1 MKVIFSIIL
10 IVLCLKPYCQ
20 ERYVAIEGQKYRIK
34 TLGTG
39 EITVIFESGASD
51 SLEAWGSLP
60 DTVAQFAHVFLY
72 DRADIGKSDTSRQ
85 ERIIPNIVNELQNIL
100 KVAEI
105 YPPYVF
111 VCHSFGGFI
120 CRYFTSQYPDQVKG
134 LLLLDPTPEAYYIQM
149 SKGELNKFIKY
160 GNELNK
166 IHPPRLRKEWNQ
178 FVPNLE
184 YMKNLNIP
192 HDLPIIL
199 VSASQTNLY
208 QYQEKIISGLSKAIH
223 VELVGAHYIHRD
235 HPDLIIGYIKDLLI
249 K

>member
-1 MKVIFSIIL
+1 MKIVFSFIF

-20 ERYVAIEGQKYRIK
+20 ERYVSVEGQKYRIK

-51 SLEAWGSLP
+51 SLEVWGSLP
-60 DTVAQFAHVFLY
+60 DTIAKYARVFLY

-105 YPPYVF
+105 HPPYVF
-111 VCHSFGGFI
+111 VSHSFGGLI
-120 CRYFTSQYPDQVKG
+120 SRYFTSQNPQQVKG
-134 LLLLDPTPEAYYIQM
+134 LLLLDPTPEAYYNQM
-149 SKGELNKFIKY
+149 SKRELEKFISY
-160 GNELNK
+160 GNELNRV
-166 IHPPRLRKEWNQ
+166 HPPRLRKEWNQ
-178 FVPNLE
+178 FVVNLD
-184 YMKNLNIP
+184 YMKNLKIP
-192 HDLPIIL
+192 SDLPIIL

-208 QYQEKIISGLSKAIH
+208 QYQDKIISGLSKAIH
-223 VELVGAHYIHRD
+223 VKSEGTHYIYRD
-235 HPDLIIGYIKDLLI
+235 HPDLIIGYIKNLLG